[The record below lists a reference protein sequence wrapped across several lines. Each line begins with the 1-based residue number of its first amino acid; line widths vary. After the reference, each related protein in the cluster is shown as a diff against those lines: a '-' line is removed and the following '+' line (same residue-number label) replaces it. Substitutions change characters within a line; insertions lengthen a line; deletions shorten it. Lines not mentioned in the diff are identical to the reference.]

1 MRTSH
6 VRLSRPMVIVV
17 LFFAAS
23 LLLNSCV
30 TTKDVEVERR
40 VLDMLEVV
48 AGLEQAREI
57 TIEENLTYA
66 LGRLFGYDNVIA
78 LVSSHARYGEMEER
92 QEMEPTDDEPGWVF
106 SRSGGPGEIERVAVA
121 VVINEDVL
129 TPEQRADKDKLRDAL
144 HQIVEN
150 GAGLEQ
156 ELGDRVSIV
165 FMPFVE

>member
-1 MRTSH
+1 MRELRIT
-6 VRLSRPMVIVV
+6 LERPMIAVA
-17 LFFAAS
+17 LFLVAS
-23 LLLNSCV
+23 LLLSSCA
-30 TTKDVEVERR
+30 TTKDVEVVRPP
-40 VLDMLEVV
+40 DTLEFV

-66 LGRLFGYDNVIA
+66 LGRLFSFDNVIV
-78 LVSSHARYGEMEER
+78 LVSSRARYGEMEER
-92 QEMEPTDDEPGWVF
+92 QEMKPTDTEPGWVF
-106 SRSGGPGEIERVAVA
+106 SRSGGPGEIERVTVT

-129 TPEQRADKDKLRDAL
+129 TPEQRADKDKLRDVL